1 LIAVVD
7 ASAAVRVSMKAG
19 GPDSPETLL
28 DRAELVLAPELII
41 AEVVNAFWKYLRAG
55 VLSRA
60 LSERGV
66 RTALDLVDEF
76 APMEP
81 LSVEALHLA
90 ALHERAAYD
99 MFYLVLARRNGAV
112 LITAD
117 EALRRSARN
126 LGIRTSESE

>member
-1 LIAVVD
+1 MIAVVD
-7 ASAAVRVSMKAG
+7 ASAAVRVSMRAG
-19 GPDSPETLL
+19 EPDSLETVW

-41 AEVVNAFWKYLRAG
+41 AEVVNTFWKYLRAG

-60 LSERGV
+60 LSEQGI

-81 LSVEALHLA
+81 LSVEAFHLA

-117 EALRRSARN
+117 ATLRRNADN